1 MFYAIFGIMVV
12 LLTLH
17 SCMRG
22 MVLVLREV
30 GAILWNGYG
39 IQGQNY
45 VALFQESGM
54 PTGFHSGNLIL
65 GI

>member
-1 MFYAIFGIMVV
+1 
-12 LLTLH
+12 
-17 SCMRG
+17 
-22 MVLVLREV
+22 MVLVLGEV